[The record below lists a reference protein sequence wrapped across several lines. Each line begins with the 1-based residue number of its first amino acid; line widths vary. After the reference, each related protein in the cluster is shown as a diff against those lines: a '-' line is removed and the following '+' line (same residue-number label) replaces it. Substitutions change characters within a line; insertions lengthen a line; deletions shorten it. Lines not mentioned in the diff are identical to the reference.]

1 MDIGKEIIK
10 SIQTMIDRKLDNY
23 KTDRTYRSVIKSIT
37 PKGYVIIDETGSE
50 RTVQCCI
57 PGVSLKTG
65 DSVLVKIPN
74 GNLQQIHI
82 AGING
87 KTKAAIT
94 ATQIGS
100 LTVGNDQKPIYLNNG
115 IATACDSTVGGTAK
129 PIYSKN
135 GTLTSC
141 SSTVGSTSVPVYMNA
156 GSITACNSSMITYS
170 ENEPIELS
178 TGITW
183 IDV

>member
-1 MDIGKEIIK
+1 MDFKTEIIK

-100 LTVGNDQKPIYLNNG
+100 LTVG
-115 IATACDSTVGGTAK
+115 GTAK